1 MIEYEPNNVLAET
14 IARVVAA
21 DDLADVCPDDIDTF
35 LDTLEWEPFTDA
47 QVQRIC
53 GRLTFGTRPG
63 SSPTRPLANPRPPD
77 RSERGIDCRARRTR
91 GTGYRLACEELEARL
106 PPSVYAGAADAPALD
121 LGVTP
126 ATGALGQTVRLWQDG
141 HVVQVQGR
149 AEAHRGWREDPG
161 EAAALS
167 DAFAAGASRSL
178 DDDDP
183 SGLPWESLF
192 NEVDCPCEAAC
203 GLQLAG

>member
-21 DDLADVCPDDIDTF
+21 DDLADVFPEDIDTF
-35 LDTLEWEPFTDA
+35 LDTLECEPFTDA

-53 GRLTFGTRPG
+53 GRLTLGTLPG
-63 SSPTRPLANPRPPD
+63 SSPTRPLANPRPLD
-77 RSERGIDCRARRTR
+77 RTERGIDRRARRAR
-91 GTGYRLACEELEARL
+91 GTGYRLACEELETRL
-106 PPSVYAGAADAPALD
+106 PPSVYAATGDAPALE
-121 LGVTP
+121 LSVTS
-126 ATGALGQTVRLWQDG
+126 ATEALGQTVRLWHGG
-141 HVVQVQGR
+141 HLTEVQGR
-149 AEAHRGWREDPG
+149 AEVHLGWREDPG

-178 DDDDP
+178 GDDGA

-192 NEVDCPCEAAC
+192 GEMDCPCEAAC
-203 GLQLAG
+203 ALQLAG